1 MAQLVK
7 SFVTLDKD
15 SGSGNSTVT
24 ATANSANTGRT
35 AKSVNFTF
43 KAPDCA
49 DVVRTV
55 NQAGKPEFVNI
66 QSAASVVKGGVQ
78 TLTLTGTSNSSKLT
92 FSLGS
97 GGTLVLT
104 LPSSYT
110 ANGVTVNNG
119 EAITG
124 DPGALQE
131 YAFSIAF
138 ADIPAN
144 TTVDALTA
152 QVIVTDNAGNTST
165 CTVTQAAG
173 DATLSVSPASVDLAW
188 DGTGSATFTV
198 ASNTN
203 WTVE

>member
-1 MAQLVK
+1 M
-7 SFVTLDKD
+7 S
-15 SGSGNSTVT
+15 SNNISPNS
-24 ATANSANTGRT
+24 
-35 AKSVNFTF
+35 FTF
-43 KAPDCA
+43 LS
-49 DVVRTV
+49 VLSTV
-55 NQAGKPEFVNI
+55 NQASKPEFVTI
-66 QSAASVVKGGVQ
+66 QPAALVVKGGVQ

-97 GGTLVLT
+97 GGTLSLI

-124 DPGALQE
+124 DPGASQE

-138 ADIPAN
+138 SDIPAN
-144 TTVDALTA
+144 TTVSALTA

-188 DGTGSATFTV
+188 DGNGSATFTV
-198 ASNTN
+198 TSNTN
-203 WTVE
+203 WNIE